1 MPATPDAVST
11 ALGFDY
17 GARRIGVAVGN
28 ALTGTARALEVI
40 ANGAQGPDW
49 PRVDALMREWQPQIL
64 LVGLPLTMEGEEQKN
79 SAAAR
84 AFAARLDE
92 KYKLPTQLVD
102 ERLSSREAAQRFAQR
117 RAGGQARR
125 KHAAALDAVAAEVIV
140 EQWLRDN
147 EMRFQPRSS

>member
-1 MPATPDAVST
+1 MPDTPDAVST

-28 ALTGTARALEVI
+28 ALTRTARALEVI

-102 ERLSSREAAQRFAQR
+102 ERLSSLEAAQRFAQR

-125 KHAAALDAVAAEVIV
+125 KHAAALDAVAAEIII
-140 EQWLRDN
+140 ETWLGQN
-147 EMRFQPRSS
+147 A

>member
-1 MPATPDAVST
+1 MPDTPDAVST

-28 ALTGTARALEVI
+28 ALTRTARALEVI

-102 ERLSSREAAQRFAQR
+102 ERLSSLEAAQRFAQR

-125 KHAAALDAVAAEVIV
+125 KHAAALDAVAAEIII
-140 EQWLRDN
+140 EQWLCDH
-147 EMRFQPRSS
+147 P

>member
-11 ALGFDY
+11 VLGFDY

-49 PRVDALMREWQPQIL
+49 LRVDALMREWQPQIL

-92 KYKLPTQLVD
+92 KYSLPTQLVD
-102 ERLSSREAAQRFAQR
+102 ERLSSREAAQRFARR
-117 RAGGQARR
+117 RASGQARR
-125 KHAAALDAVAAEVIV
+125 KHAAALDAVAAEIII
-140 EQWLRDN
+140 ETWLG
-147 EMRFQPRSS
+147 QTA

>member
-40 ANGAQGPDW
+40 ANGAQGPAG

-102 ERLSSREAAQRFAQR
+102 ERLSSREAARRFAQR

-125 KHAAALDAVAAEVIV
+125 KHAAALDAVAAEIII
-140 EQWLRDN
+140 EQWLCDH
-147 EMRFQPRSS
+147 P

>member
-1 MPATPDAVST
+1 VDSIST

-64 LVGLPLTMEGEEQKN
+64 LVGLPLTMGGEEQKN

-125 KHAAALDAVAAEVIV
+125 KHAAALDAVAAEIII
-140 EQWLRDN
+140 EQWLCDH
-147 EMRFQPRSS
+147 P

>member
-28 ALTGTARALEVI
+28 ALTGPARALEVI
-40 ANGAQGPDW
+40 ANGAQGPAG
-49 PRVDALMREWQPQIL
+49 PRVDALLREWQPQIL

-102 ERLSSREAAQRFAQR
+102 ERLSSREAARRFAQR

-125 KHAAALDAVAAEVIV
+125 KHAAALDAVAAEIII
-140 EQWLRDN
+140 EQWLCDH
-147 EMRFQPRSS
+147 P

>member
-28 ALTGTARALEVI
+28 ALTRTARALEVI

-102 ERLSSREAAQRFAQR
+102 ERLSSLEAAQRFAQR

-125 KHAAALDAVAAEVIV
+125 KHAAALDAVAAEIII
-140 EQWLRDN
+140 EQWLCDH
-147 EMRFQPRSS
+147 P